1 MINTVVIVVKRFGT
15 SSKHFLLRFYLN
27 LADIIHCNLND
38 FISFHLVFF
47 VFVFVFFGGVFLL
60 LFFLSI
66 KITLKIDFGKSEYIV
81 ENNIYHQ

>member
-47 VFVFVFFGGVFLL
+47 VFVFVFFGFFFF
-60 LFFLSI
+60 FFLSI